1 MSTVSRGL
9 ALAVLALVSATTVAA
24 EVLLTRALSVTTWYG
39 LAFVVL
45 SLAMLGLT
53 RGSLDADAASRA
65 REPLA
70 PWIARRLLALAVG
83 LAITVGVVVSV
94 PLTFSLNLSSVAALL
109 VVSAA
114 AAIPLVA
121 GGAIV
126 ARLLSD
132 TSVPTPVLYAV
143 DLGAAALGA
152 LAPLVLLGPFGAPDA
167 LILLAALCAAAAWAV

>member
-1 MSTVSRGL
+1 MVVRSTPSMPTVSRGL

-65 REPLA
+65 REPIA

-94 PLTFSLNLSSVAALL
+94 
-109 VVSAA
+109 
-114 AAIPLVA
+114 A
-121 GGAIV
+121 GLAMH
-126 ARLLSD
+126 
-132 TSVPTPVLYAV
+132 YA
-143 DLGAAALGA
+143 DRRQNNRS
-152 LAPLVLLGPFGAPDA
+152 
-167 LILLAALCAAAAWAV
+167 